1 MAIKMPHA
9 VKPDASERKAEAF
22 ISGAGLPRAK
32 GAALADPDAGKT
44 TVNMRFDVALLKRI
58 DEAARKQG
66 ISRTAWIHVAAS
78 KALE

>member
-9 VKPDASERKAEAF
+9 VKPDASDRKAEIF
-22 ISGAGLPRAK
+22 ISGAGVSRVK
-32 GAALADPDAGKT
+32 GAAIADPDAGKT
-44 TVNMRFDVALLKRI
+44 TVNMRFDIALLKRI

>member
-9 VKPDASERKAEAF
+9 VKPDASDRKAEAF
-22 ISGAGLPRAK
+22 ISGAGVSRAK
-32 GAALADPDAGKT
+32 VTTLAEPEARKT

-58 DEAARKQG
+58 DEAARSQG